1 MEITHLRTKNV
12 GMKTITDTIQ
22 PINKISYRQQRST
35 LQDEGQQETKQR
47 KTK

>member
-1 MEITHLRTKNV
+1 MEITHLRTQII
-12 GMKTITDTIQ
+12 GMKTITDTSQ

-35 LQDEGQQETKQR
+35 LQDEGQQETKKR